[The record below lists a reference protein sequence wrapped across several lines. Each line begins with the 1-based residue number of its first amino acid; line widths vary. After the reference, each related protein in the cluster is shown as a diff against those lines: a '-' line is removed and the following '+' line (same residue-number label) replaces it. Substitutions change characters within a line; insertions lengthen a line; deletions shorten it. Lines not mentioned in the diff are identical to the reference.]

1 VAVRNLKS
9 TSPGQH
15 FFGWWIVATAVFT
28 YGMSVG
34 VPYYNLPFFYDY
46 FQKAHHWQLSQ
57 ITLGFP
63 VAAILTLW
71 IGPLLL
77 PRASPRMLI
86 LAGTGLTAISLFGFS
101 AMNGS
106 IRIYYLLCFINMAGF
121 IFSGPIPH
129 QILVSYW
136 FLKKRGRAMG
146 IMYTGAGLLGGL
158 GSFLVQA
165 LTDKFDFRTALIA
178 IGGLMFLTWPLCL
191 LVLRQSA
198 KCRPV
203 SRWRA
208 SPFSRGQ
215 AAFPELCSVASQRI
229 VLAASVGEPLLHRID
244 WLYQCAHEVC
254 ISRCRLHQS
263 TALNS
268 AWTHASALILWSS
281 VAGRLSVGYLA
292 DVFPKK
298 SVMVATYFIVAGT
311 IFFCFTFRRC
321 IRRLFIFSRWVSA
334 SRSERT
340 TC

>member
-1 VAVRNLKS
+1 MVA
-9 TSPGQH
+9 
-15 FFGWWIVATAVFT
+15 
-28 YGMSVG
+28 
-34 VPYYNLPFFYDY
+34 
-46 FQKAHHWQLSQ
+46 
-57 ITLGFP
+57 
-63 VAAILTLW
+63 
-71 IGPLLL
+71 
-77 PRASPRMLI
+77 
-86 LAGTGLTAISLFGFS
+86 
-101 AMNGS
+101 
-106 IRIYYLLCFINMAGF
+106 F

-165 LTDKFDFRTALIA
+165 LTDKFDFHTALIA

-263 TALNS
+263 NGAQLCLDS
-268 AWTHASALILWSS
+268 RVGFDLMVERGRPPQCGLPCR
-281 VAGRLSVGYLA
+281 RLS
-292 DVFPKK
+292 
-298 SVMVATYFIVAGT
+298 
-311 IFFCFTFRRC
+311 
-321 IRRLFIFSRWVSA
+321 
-334 SRSERT
+334 
-340 TC
+340 